1 MMHLNLSQ
9 GAMTLLGLMALL
21 AATPAQAAEPIREYP
36 SYGIVTDETNVAQP
50 QRVAA
55 SNLMPTD
62 PQVQQL
68 NRINDRYQCG
78 ITSIQQEIPQS
89 ELVRNMGTCLNT
101 LEEKMAANP
110 NLVAA
115 EDLAQLKALAKAFT
129 SEVGALENRVTNVE
143 NSFKVAQ
150 ETSTFSTTSKL
161 VGEVIVGFT
170 AYSGNTS
177 SAANSSTSGT
187 QLSNRV
193 RLNIDTTFTG
203 KDKLRTR
210 LQSRN
215 TTPLNGATTTNTRM
229 TRLGFDG
236 DEANSTNLSLLQYTL
251 PVFDRSKLILETVG
265 SEFNENMYTFN
276 PLLASSG
283 GGSLTRFGRY
293 NPVYRQSG
301 DGAAATLDHR
311 FSDEFTASIGYAVP
325 GTVAADPTAN
335 IAPSG
340 TGGGAFGGAYAII
353 GQVRYEAAPGINL
366 GLNYARS
373 YSPNGANISG
383 GTGSAFANSP
393 FGTAPTVAN
402 HYNFLAS
409 AKVSPGFVLS
419 GWAGLTNASLD
430 NGGAGGSADIFNFA
444 VTAAFPDLGAKGN
457 VLGLIVGV
465 PPKVT
470 GSSVAARV
478 DRDTSL
484 HLEALY
490 KIKMSDNL
498 DITPGV
504 LLITNPEHN
513 SSRAS
518 EVVGTIRTT
527 FRF

>member
-1 MMHLNLSQ
+1 MMYLNLSK
-9 GAMTLLGLMALL
+9 GAMALLGLMALL
-21 AATPAQAAEPIREYP
+21 AAIPAQAAELIMADDP
-36 SYGIVTDETNVAQP
+36 STTAAQP
-50 QRVAA
+50 QKVAA
-55 SNLMPTD
+55 GNLMPTD

-68 NRINDRYQCG
+68 NRLNDRYQCG
-78 ITSIQQEIPQS
+78 ITAINTEIAPA
-89 ELVRNMGTCLNT
+89 ELVRNMGTCLNA
-101 LEEKMAANP
+101 LEVKMASNP
-110 NLVAA
+110 NLVSS
-115 EDLAQLKALAKAFT
+115 EDLAQLKSLARAFS
-129 SEVGALENRVTNVE
+129 SEIGTLENRVTNVE

-150 ETSTFSTTSKL
+150 ETSTFSTTTKL
-161 VGEVIVGFT
+161 AGEVIVGLTSF
-170 AYSGNTS
+170 SGNTS
-177 SAANSSTSGT
+177 SAANSATSGT
-187 QLSNRV
+187 VLTNRV
-193 RLNIDTTFTG
+193 RLNFDTTFTG

-236 DEANSTNLSLLQYTL
+236 DEGNATNLSLLQYTL
-251 PVFDRSKLILETVG
+251 PVFDRSKLIIETVG

-276 PLLASSG
+276 PLLTSSG

-301 DGAAATLDHR
+301 DGAAITLDHR
-311 FSDEFTASIGYAVP
+311 FSDELTGSIGYAVP
-325 GTVAADPTAN
+325 GTVAADPAAN
-335 IAPSG
+335 ISPAA
-340 TGGGAFGGAYAII
+340 TGGGLVGGANSFIA
-353 GQVRYEAAPGINL
+353 QVRYEASPGINL

-373 YSPNGANISG
+373 YSPNGSNIVG
-383 GTGSAFANSP
+383 GTGSRFANSP
-393 FGTAPTVAN
+393 FGTQPTSAN

-409 AKVSPGFVLS
+409 ARVSPGFVLS
-419 GWAGLTNASLD
+419 GWAGLTNA
-430 NGGAGGSADIFNFA
+430 NREGAAGSADIFNFA

-457 VLGLIVGV
+457 MLGLIVGV

-470 GSSVAARV
+470 GNTTAANV

-490 KIKMSDNL
+490 RIKVSNNI

-518 EVVGTIRTT
+518 EVVGTVRTT